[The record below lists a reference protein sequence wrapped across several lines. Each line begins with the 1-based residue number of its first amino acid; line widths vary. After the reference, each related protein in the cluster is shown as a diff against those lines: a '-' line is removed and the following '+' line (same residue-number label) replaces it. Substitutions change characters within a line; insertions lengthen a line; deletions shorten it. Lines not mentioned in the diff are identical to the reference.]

1 MIAII
6 ISVILIVGIVAALV
20 LYIPKTWIEKHIVKE
35 LDPKDPRF

>member
-20 LYIPKTWIEKHIVKE
+20 PYIPKFWIEKHIVKE
-35 LDPKDPRF
+35 LDPNELNF

>member
-20 LYIPKTWIEKHIVKE
+20 PYIPKTWIEKHIVKE
-35 LDPKDPRF
+35 LDQKDSRF

>member
-20 LYIPKTWIEKHIVKE
+20 PYIPKTWIEKHIVKE
-35 LDPKDPRF
+35 LDPNELNF